1 MSTNRG
7 KSALYSKIP
16 FVIHRYGYNFAT
28 GKHRETQ
35 KKIREAFSSGG
46 KTKTKKKVKRLL

>member
-7 KSALYSKIP
+7 KSTLYSKIP

-28 GKHRETQ
+28 EKHRETQ
-35 KKIREAFSSGG
+35 KKITRSFLQRG
-46 KTKTKKKVKRLL
+46 KDKNKKR

>member
-28 GKHRETQ
+28 EKHRETQ
-35 KKIREAFSSGG
+35 KKITRSFLQRG
-46 KTKTKKKVKRLL
+46 KDKNKKKVKRLL

>member
-28 GKHRETQ
+28 EKHRETQ
-35 KKIREAFSSGG
+35 KKHEKPSPAGESQ
-46 KTKTKKKVKRLL
+46 KQKKVKRLL

>member
-28 GKHRETQ
+28 EKHRETQ
-35 KKIREAFSSGG
+35 KNLREAFSSGG
-46 KTKTKKKVKRLL
+46 KTKTKKR